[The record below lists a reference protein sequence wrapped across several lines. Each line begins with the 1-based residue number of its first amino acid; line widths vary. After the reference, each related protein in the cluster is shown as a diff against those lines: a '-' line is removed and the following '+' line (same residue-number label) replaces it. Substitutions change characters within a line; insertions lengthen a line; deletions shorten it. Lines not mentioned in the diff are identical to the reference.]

1 MIPSILRPSLFEPP
15 PRLFLAHLLKRATK
29 QPIVQRRGVSSAVAM
44 ANSRA
49 GRIRNP
55 ALFICDM
62 QERFRPII
70 YEVPKLVSTSLKMLK
85 ATTPL
90 SIPIYVTTQNRARL
104 GPTIA
109 EFAPYL
115 NASNPN
121 LRADH
126 DKTLFSMIVPEIKAT
141 LARPSTEAQQQGPL
155 DVILLGIETHIC
167 ITQTTLD
174 LLALGHRVYIL
185 ADAVSSVNPEERS
198 IALARLRDAGAIV
211 TTSESVLF
219 EVLGDA
225 KREGFREVS
234 GLVKE
239 MGEETKGALEV
250 FCASSKI

>member
-1 MIPSILRPSLFEPP
+1 
-15 PRLFLAHLLKRATK
+15 
-29 QPIVQRRGVSSAVAM
+29 
-44 ANSRA
+44 
-49 GRIRNP
+49 
-55 ALFICDM
+55 
-62 QERFRPII
+62 
-70 YEVPKLVSTSLKMLK
+70 MLK
-85 ATTPL
+85 ATTHL

-115 NASNPN
+115 TTSNPN
-121 LRADH
+121 LRADQ
-126 DKTLFSMIVPEIKAT
+126 DKTLFSMIVPEIKALLT
-141 LARPSTEAQQQGPL
+141 PPTTENQKQPPPL

-167 ITQTTLD
+167 VAQTTLD

-211 TTSESVLF
+211 TTSESILF

-225 KREGFREVS
+225 KKEGFREVS

-239 MGEETKGALEV
+239 MGEETKGALQA
-250 FCASSKI
+250 FCGASKI